1 MFYKIDIKQTTT
13 SIMTNKF
20 EDVMLQR
27 TDADLLK
34 IITGPADDY
43 QPEALKAAKQEF
55 AKRNLSANQI
65 ETAKQEIEQDQKIR
79 SIKANQPLETAWKI
93 LTFIFPGLIQI
104 IFSGT
109 FKADGFDR
117 KAREL
122 VRWTIYGFGFYAGLI
137 VLIFLLDAI
146 L

>member
-1 MFYKIDIKQTTT
+1 
-13 SIMTNKF
+13 MTNNF
-20 EDVMLQR
+20 EDVMSKR

-34 IITGPADDY
+34 IVTGPADDY
-43 QPEALKAAKQEF
+43 QPAALEAAKKEF
-55 AKRNLSANQI
+55 AKRNLSADQL
-65 ETAKQEIEQDQKIR
+65 ETAKQKIEQDQKVKEDI
-79 SIKANQPLETAWKI
+79 ANQPLGTGWKV

-109 FKADGFDR
+109 FKADGYDR

-122 VRWTIYGFGFYAGLI
+122 VKWTLYGFGFYVGLA
-137 VLIFLLDAI
+137 VLISLLDKI

>member
-1 MFYKIDIKQTTT
+1 
-13 SIMTNKF
+13 MTNNF
-20 EDVMLQR
+20 EDVMSKR

-34 IITGPADDY
+34 IVTGPADDY
-43 QPEALKAAKQEF
+43 QPAALEAAKKEF
-55 AKRNLSANQI
+55 AKRNLSADQL
-65 ETAKQEIEQDQKIR
+65 ETAKQKIEQDQKVKEDI
-79 SIKANQPLETAWKI
+79 ANQPLGTGWKV

-109 FKADGFDR
+109 FKADGYDR

-122 VRWTIYGFGFYAGLI
+122 LKWTLYGFGFYVGLA
-137 VLIFLLDAI
+137 VLISLLDKI